1 MKEYAEKFDKG
12 IKRKMNPEYKRY
24 SGKIWWLGTKLKKT
38 ENEVTRKELITAIR
52 CIQKK
57 RLIPSVDEMDENYK
71 RIKYVR
77 YADDFIIGVIGSKAD
92 SETIKE
98 DIKNFLYDKLKLTLS
113 EKKTLI
119 THGNKHAK
127 FLGYEIYVRR
137 SEERRVGKECRS
149 RWSPYH

>member
-1 MKEYAEKFDKG
+1 
-12 IKRKMNPEYKRY
+12 
-24 SGKIWWLGTKLKKT
+24 
-38 ENEVTRKELITAIR
+38 
-52 CIQKK
+52 
-57 RLIPSVDEMDENYK
+57 MDENYK

-113 EKKTLI
+113 EEKTLI

-127 FLGYEIYVRR
+127 FLGYEIYVRKFSDMTKR
-137 SEERRVGKECRS
+137 GEKSGNLIKVYGKR
-149 RWSPYH
+149 